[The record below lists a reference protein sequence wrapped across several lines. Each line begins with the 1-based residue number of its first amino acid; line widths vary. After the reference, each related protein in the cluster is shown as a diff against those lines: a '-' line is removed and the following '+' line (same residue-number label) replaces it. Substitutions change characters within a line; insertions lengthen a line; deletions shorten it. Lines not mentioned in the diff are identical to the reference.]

1 MTLETHHLTDP
12 EFVGIRRLTR
22 GDRGTIEDE
31 EMAAS
36 LHQRGFIRPQSDGW
50 CVTVLGHRTFLSDLY
65 RSF

>member
-1 MTLETHHLTDP
+1 MTLDTHHLSDA
-12 EFVGIRRLTR
+12 EFVVLRRLTG

-36 LHQRGFIRPQSDGW
+36 LHQRGLIRPGLDGW

-65 RSF
+65 LSF